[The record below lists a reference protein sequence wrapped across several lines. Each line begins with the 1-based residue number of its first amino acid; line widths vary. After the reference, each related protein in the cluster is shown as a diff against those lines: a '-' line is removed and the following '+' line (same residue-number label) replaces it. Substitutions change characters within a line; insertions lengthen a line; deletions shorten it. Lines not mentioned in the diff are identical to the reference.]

1 MHYSHF
7 SFNKDPDI
15 PNILP
20 IKNISAEIGQT
31 DELSSKD
38 VQAFLRY
45 YEHIP
50 KENSSMFF
58 DSDSNLLLL
67 SLILVASIFVAL
79 LYCIFEILDFYWLAP
94 IKRRRLGKNEI
105 TDGDKPNDSL

>member
-7 SFNKDPDI
+7 SFNKDPDV

-31 DELSSKD
+31 DELSSTD
-38 VQAFLRY
+38 VQAVLRY

-67 SLILVASIFVAL
+67 SLLLVSTFLKCLIF
-79 LYCIFEILDFYWLAP
+79 P
-94 IKRRRLGKNEI
+94 G
-105 TDGDKPNDSL
+105 